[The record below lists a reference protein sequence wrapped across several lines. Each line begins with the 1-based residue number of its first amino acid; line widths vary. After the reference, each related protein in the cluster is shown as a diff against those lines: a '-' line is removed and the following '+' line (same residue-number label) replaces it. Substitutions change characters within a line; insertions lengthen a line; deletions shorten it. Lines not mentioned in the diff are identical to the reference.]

1 MEMKEEEG
9 TSRTQVSKRYPSHI
23 KEEIL
28 TWAREGRNWSQ
39 RAKELGIRHQSA
51 YYWVASAHKKQFPH
65 IKPLRKKT
73 EKRAT
78 PIQVN
83 SKIVKFVCGLYEK
96 NPKITLVKICKRLQ
110 EELGV
115 TAAVSTIHKYL
126 RGMVFARSKN
136 PCPNYKS
143 PENNEETREYIST
156 LLNYLKAGKEII
168 WLGGLVYNLHTRK
181 SVSRLEELHIHSL
194 AAISSSLG
202 FLHASFKRGPHSSDD
217 IETWIHEHL
226 QPELL
231 TNAVIVSDTFD
242 KYSSSSKNPDRLR
255 LAPLFSERL
264 NPCETYWG
272 KVTEELKSR
281 ILSGDIQIPF
291 GGSTDENARLAYLE
305 NLISESMT
313 TVMVSNSIRRDGE
326 DICERAVRDSMTNLV
341 EVLQLVSGLK
351 LESS

>member
-1 MEMKEEEG
+1 M
-9 TSRTQVSKRYPSHI
+9 
-23 KEEIL
+23 
-28 TWAREGRNWSQ
+28 
-39 RAKELGIRHQSA
+39 
-51 YYWVASAHKKQFPH
+51 
-65 IKPLRKKT
+65 
-73 EKRAT
+73 
-78 PIQVN
+78 
-83 SKIVKFVCGLYEK
+83 
-96 NPKITLVKICKRLQ
+96 
-110 EELGV
+110 
-115 TAAVSTIHKYL
+115 
-126 RGMVFARSKN
+126 
-136 PCPNYKS
+136 
-143 PENNEETREYIST
+143 
-156 LLNYLKAGKEII
+156 
-168 WLGGLVYNLHTRK
+168 VYNLHTRK

-242 KYSSSSKNPDRLR
+242 KYNSSSKNPDRLR

-313 TVMVSNSIRRDGE
+313 TVMVSNSIRSDGE
-326 DICERAVRDSMTNLV
+326 GICERAVRESMTNLV